1 MDLLPEE
8 LLALDWEDIV
18 VALVFISVEWMV
30 VVPLLYF
37 DSLKDGKVRL
47 TNHAWYNNQSST
59 YIKERKVHMYKLP
72 KQSGYTYER

>member
-18 VALVFISVEWMV
+18 VALVFISLEWM

-47 TNHAWYNNQSST
+47 TNHARCNNQSHT
-59 YIKERKVHMYKLP
+59 RERKVHMYKLP
-72 KQSGYTYER
+72 KQSGYIYER